1 MESKIIGDFIKTQQ
15 QLLMN
20 GGGTATA
27 PAAKEVV
34 RPEVTRKA
42 VDDSDPEAMFN
53 EIIEKK
59 PAAKKVLKFLQLC
72 IDSIVTDDD

>member
-1 MESKIIGDFIKTQQ
+1 MESKIIGEFIKSQ

-20 GGGTATA
+20 GGGTSIR
-27 PAAKEVV
+27 PAEKAVV

-42 VDDSDPEAMFN
+42 VDESDPEELFN
-53 EIIEKK
+53 DIIEKK

-72 IDSIVTDDD
+72 IDTIVTDDD